1 MAQATM
7 SLAMRGD
14 QTILALDGYP
24 GAGKTTLA
32 MALGRVPGVAWVPL
46 DGYRLGASFDFKR
59 INKELLK
66 PFKKRGRVREVRP
79 ANPLARR
86 GSLEA
91 TGRLREGVRVLVLEG
106 MEVSMAAKALGAQ
119 YVCWVDCER
128 QTRIDRI
135 NSRDAPGST
144 FVELQDWIERAE
156 QTGLR
161 EQALTIAQFVVDT
174 TNSQFGLSRIS
185 PER

>member
-1 MAQATM
+1 M

-14 QTILALDGYP
+14 RTVLIVDGYP

-32 MALGRVPGVAWVPL
+32 MALGRVPSVAWIPL
-46 DGYRLGASFDFKR
+46 DSYRMEASFDFRR
-59 INKELLK
+59 INKEVLK
-66 PFKKRGRVREVRP
+66 PFRKKGRVREVRP

-86 GSLEA
+86 GALEA
-91 TGRLREGVRVLVLEG
+91 KGREREGIRVLVLEG
-106 MEVSMAAKALGAQ
+106 MEASMAAKAFGAQ

-135 NSRDAPGST
+135 NTRDSPGST

-174 TNSQFGLSRIS
+174 TNSQFGLTRSNPS
-185 PER
+185 AG